1 MSGRRHGNQEAVPSN
16 KAAVEQSDAPTQ
28 IKSMILDD
36 ISIVVYFKEAG
47 KELTNEGEETQRNMR
62 CKTIESAR
70 EFFNELETTTPDVP
84 SDDESDGGQK

>member
-1 MSGRRHGNQEAVPSN
+1 MSGRRHGSPNDVPSE
-16 KAAVEQSDAPTQ
+16 KATSEQSDAQTQ
-28 IKSMILDD
+28 RKSMILDN

-47 KELTNEGEETQRNMR
+47 KTNEGEETQRNMR

-84 SDDESDGGQK
+84 SDDESGGGQK